1 MKTKKITALF
11 LISFLLALPVFAH
24 DLFLKLD
31 TYFVKVNQR
40 ISISV
45 MNGTFQESEGAVTF
59 ARLTDLSVVSPSGA
73 ISHPVEMDL
82 TKNET
87 TAFLH
92 LVPKEEGNYVV
103 GISTMW
109 RENALNAEEFN
120 KYLPAEG
127 IPDILENRKRDGELD
142 KDARY
147 RYSKYVK
154 TIFQAGGKA
163 TDSYKTVLGY
173 AVEMVPQQNPYK
185 LKKGSS
191 LDILCLKDGKPLVG
205 QIVTTGYEAWGK
217 MLSETSARTDNDG
230 MLKVKLTGAGKW
242 YAKFI
247 NMVKI
252 DDPKLNYESNWATL
266 TFEIKK

>member
-1 MKTKKITALF
+1 MKKKVTVI
-11 LISFLLALPVFAH
+11 FLLSTLLAMPVFAH

-31 TYFVKVNQR
+31 SYFVKVNQK

-45 MNGTFQESEGAVTF
+45 MNGTFQESEGAVAF
-59 ARLTDLSVVSPSGA
+59 ARLTDVSAVSPSGA
-73 ISHPVEMDL
+73 ISDPVETDY

-87 TAFLH
+87 TAFLN
-92 LVPKEEGNYVV
+92 LVPKEAGNYVT
-103 GISTMW
+103 GLSTMW
-109 RENALNAEEFN
+109 RENALKAKEFN
-120 KYLPAEG
+120 EYLPAEG

-154 TIFQAGGKA
+154 TIFQAGNKA

-185 LKKGSS
+185 LRTGST
-191 LDILCLKDGKPLVG
+191 LEILCLKDGKPLAG
-205 QIVTTGYEAWGK
+205 QIVTTGFESAGK
-217 MLSETSARTDNDG
+217 LAAETSGRTDAKG
-230 MLKVKLTGAGKW
+230 MIKVQLTGAGKW

-252 DDPKLNYESNWATL
+252 DAPNLDYESKWATL

>member
-1 MKTKKITALF
+1 MKTKIIFFAMAVVLTAL
-11 LISFLLALPVFAH
+11 SVFAH
-24 DLFLKLD
+24 DLFLKP
-31 TYFVKVNQR
+31 TSYFVRVNEK

-45 MNGTFQESEGAVTF
+45 YNGTFQKSEGAVAF
-59 ARLTDLSVVSPSGA
+59 ARLTDVSVVSPSGTV
-73 ISHPVEMDL
+73 SHPVEADL
-82 TKNET
+82 IKNET
-87 TAFLH
+87 TAFLN
-92 LVPKEEGNYVV
+92 VTPTEAGNYIA
-103 GISTMW
+103 GLSTMS
-109 RENALNAEEFN
+109 RESALPAAEFN
-120 KYLPAEG
+120 MYLPAEG

-154 TIFQAGGKA
+154 TIFQAGKKT
-163 TDSYKTVLGY
+163 TDSYKTILGY

-191 LDILCLKDGKPLVG
+191 LDILCLKDGKPLAG
-205 QIVTTGYEAWGK
+205 QIVTTGYEAAGK
-217 MLSETSARTDNDG
+217 MLGETSARTDKDG

-252 DDPKLNYESNWATL
+252 DDPKLNYESKWATL
-266 TFEIKK
+266 TFEIK

>member
-1 MKTKKITALF
+1 MKKKLTAIL
-11 LISFLLALPVFAH
+11 LLSTLLALPVFAH

-31 TYFVKVNQR
+31 SYFVKVNQKV
-40 ISISV
+40 SISV
-45 MNGTFQESEGAVTF
+45 MNGTYQKSEGAVTF
-59 ARLTDLSVVSPSGA
+59 ARLTDVSVVAPSGA
-73 ISHPVEMDL
+73 RTHPVEANL

-87 TAFLH
+87 TAFLNIT
-92 LVPKEEGNYVV
+92 PTEAGNYIA
-103 GISTMW
+103 GLSTMW
-109 RENALNAEEFN
+109 RESALPAAEFN

-127 IPDILENRKRDGELD
+127 IPDILEARTRDGELD
-142 KDARY
+142 EDARY

-154 TIFQAGGKA
+154 TIFQAGKKT

-191 LDILCLKDGKPLVG
+191 LDILCLKDGKPLAG
-205 QIVTTGYEAWGK
+205 QIVTTGYEAAGK
-217 MLSETSARTDNDG
+217 MLGETSARTDKDG

-247 NMVKI
+247 SMVKI
-252 DDPKLNYESNWATL
+252 NDPKLNYESKWATL
-266 TFEIKK
+266 TFEIRK

>member
-1 MKTKKITALF
+1 MIKRITVLF
-11 LISFLLALPVFAH
+11 LVGSLLALPVFAH

-31 TYFVKVNQR
+31 TYFVKVNQK

-45 MNGTFQESEGAVTF
+45 FNGTFQKSEGAVAY
-59 ARLTDLSVVSPSGA
+59 ARLTDASVVAPSGA
-73 ISHPVEMDL
+73 TSHPVETDL

-87 TAFLH
+87 TAFLNIT
-92 LVPKEEGNYVV
+92 PTEAGNYIV
-103 GISTMW
+103 GLSTMW
-109 RENALNAEEFN
+109 RESALPAAEFN

-127 IPDILENRKRDGELD
+127 VPDILEARTRDGELG

-154 TIFQAGGKA
+154 AIFQADDKT
-163 TDSYKTVLGY
+163 TDSYKTILGY

-191 LDILCLKDGKPLVG
+191 LDILCLKDGKPIAG
-205 QIVTTGYEAWGK
+205 QIVTTGYEAAGK
-217 MLSETSARTDNDG
+217 MLGEASVRTDKDG
-230 MLKVKLTGAGKW
+230 MLKIKLIGAGRW

-252 DDPKLNYESNWATL
+252 DDPKLNYESKWATL
-266 TFEIKK
+266 TFEIK

>member
-11 LISFLLALPVFAH
+11 LISLLLSLPVFGH
-24 DLFLKLD
+24 DLFFKLD
-31 TYFVKVNQR
+31 SYFVKVNKK

-45 MNGTFQESEGAVTF
+45 MNGTFQKSEGAVTF
-59 ARLTDLSVVSPSGA
+59 ARLTDMSVVSPSGA
-73 ISHPVEMDL
+73 VSHPVEANL

-87 TAFLH
+87 TAFLN
-92 LVPKEEGNYVV
+92 VTPTEAGNYIA
-103 GISTMW
+103 GLSTMW
-109 RENALNAEEFN
+109 RESALPAAEFN

-127 IPDILENRKRDGELD
+127 IPDILEARTRDGELD

-154 TIFQAGGKA
+154 TIFQAGNKA
-163 TDSYKTVLGY
+163 TDNYNTILGY

-185 LKKGSS
+185 LKRGSS
-191 LDILCLKDGKPLVG
+191 LDILCLKDGKPLAG
-205 QIVTTGYEAWGK
+205 QIVTTGYEAAGK
-217 MLSETSARTDNDG
+217 MLGETSARTDKDG
-230 MLKVKLTGAGKW
+230 MIKVKLTAAGKW

-252 DDPKLNYESNWATL
+252 DDPKLNYESKWATL
-266 TFEIKK
+266 TFEIK

>member
-1 MKTKKITALF
+1 MMIKRITAIF
-11 LISFLLALPVFAH
+11 LVSSLLVLPVFAH

-31 TYFVKVNQR
+31 SYFVKVNQK

-45 MNGTFQESEGAVTF
+45 FNGTFQTSEGAVTF
-59 ARLTDLSVVSPSGA
+59 ARLTDVSVVSPSGTV
-73 ISHPVEMDL
+73 SHPLEKDL

-87 TAFLH
+87 TAFLN
-92 LVPKEEGNYVV
+92 LVPTEAGNYIV
-103 GISTMW
+103 GLSTMW
-109 RENALNAEEFN
+109 RESALPAAEFN

-127 IPDILENRKRDGELD
+127 IPDILENRTRDGELD

-154 TIFQAGGKA
+154 TIFQGGNRT
-163 TDSYKTVLGY
+163 TDSYKTILGY

-185 LKKGSS
+185 LKKGVS
-191 LDILCLKDGKPLVG
+191 LDILCLKDGKPLAG
-205 QIVTTGYEAWGK
+205 QIVTTGYEAAGK
-217 MLSETSARTDNDG
+217 MLGETSERTDKDG
-230 MLKVKLTGAGKW
+230 MIKVKLTGAGKW

-252 DDPKLNYESNWATL
+252 EDPKLNYESKWATL
-266 TFEIKK
+266 TFEIR

>member
-1 MKTKKITALF
+1 MKKKSTAIL
-11 LISFLLALPVFAH
+11 LLSTLLAFPVFAH

-31 TYFVKVNQR
+31 TYFVKVNQK

-45 MNGTFQESEGAVTF
+45 MNGTFQSSEGTVTF

-73 ISHPVEMDL
+73 ISHPVEADL
-82 TKNET
+82 TKNEA
-87 TAFLH
+87 TAFLN
-92 LVPKEEGNYVV
+92 LVPREAGNYVV

-109 RENALNAEEFN
+109 RENALKAEEFN

-154 TIFQAGGKA
+154 TIFQAGNNA
-163 TDSYKTVLGY
+163 TDGYKTVLGY

-185 LKKGSS
+185 LKKGAV
-191 LDILCLKDGKPLVG
+191 LEILCLKDGKPLAG
-205 QIVTTGYEAWGK
+205 QTVTTGYESAGK
-217 MLSETSARTDNDG
+217 LAAETGIRTDANG
-230 MLKVKLTGAGKW
+230 MLKVQLMGAGKW

-247 NMVKI
+247 NMVKVN
-252 DDPKLNYESNWATL
+252 DPKVDYETKWATL

>member
-1 MKTKKITALF
+1 MKRKTLTAF
-11 LISFLLALPVFAH
+11 LLCSVLALPAFAH
-24 DLFLKLD
+24 DLFLKPD
-31 TYFVKVNQR
+31 RFFVQINQK

-45 MNGTFQESEGAVTF
+45 MNGTFQTSEGAVTF
-59 ARLTDLSVVSPSGA
+59 ARLTDMSVVSPSGA
-73 ISHPVEMDL
+73 VSHPLEKDL

-87 TAFLH
+87 TAFLN
-92 LVPKEEGNYVV
+92 VTPSEDGIYMA

-109 RENALNAEEFN
+109 RESSLPAAEFN

-127 IPDILENRKRDGELD
+127 IPDILENRTRDGELD
-142 KDARY
+142 KDAKY

-154 TIFQAGGKA
+154 TIFQAGNKT
-163 TDSYKTVLGY
+163 TDSYKTILGY

-191 LDILCLKDGKPLVG
+191 LDILCLKDGKPLAG
-205 QIVTTGYEAWGK
+205 QIVTTGYEAGGK
-217 MLSETSARTDNDG
+217 MLGETSVRTDKDG
-230 MLKVKLTGAGKW
+230 MLKLKLTGAGKW

-252 DDPKLNYESNWATL
+252 DDPKLNYESKWATL
-266 TFEIKK
+266 TFEIK